1 MAATLIAIII
11 VYKRYANSA
20 FLVLKQESPLKVPNG
35 VPEIVTFLNEM
46 PFKSLLPAAKASLP
60 SVKRSTG

>member
-46 PFKSLLPAAKASLP
+46 PFKVCCLLPKPAYP
-60 SVKRSTG
+60 V